1 MSDTVVFI
9 THQMGTQGSY
19 LNHLDLQ
26 EYIKNDHNI
35 RFYCE
40 DKGRLLD
47 TIKNTRRDYK
57 FGDGEVFELQKEI
70 VEYESVI
77 TDFKSLLMLH
87 SLNYFVICR
96 HLLVMDSIELTYSL
110 KGMKNAR
117 FYVDK
122 PIDQIVK
129 QIYADKITFL
139 MPPCNYRMF
148 KDRYPKIGCQ
158 IFFKNINTEILDTL
172 KFENRNG
179 YFFRWDDCK
188 GYDIDMKNRFGENG
202 HNFEPDWKM
211 RMGRKIPLKYNE
223 VDHLFD
229 YKTLVYRRRKY
240 LEYQEQF
247 GRLIFEYILLGK
259 TVIFAEEPYKDDGL
273 TDYLKH
279 FEIKFDDNNKVITTK
294 DELREKMKT
303 YEYKPWEE

>member
-1 MSDTVVFI
+1 MGNVVFI

-26 EYIKNDHNI
+26 EYIKRDHNI

-40 DKGRLLD
+40 DKDRLFQ
-47 TIKNTRRDYK
+47 TIKNTRRNYQ
-57 FGDGEVFELQKEI
+57 FEDGEVLELQKEI

-87 SLNYFVICR
+87 SLGYFVVCR
-96 HLLVMDSIELTYSL
+96 HMIVMDSIELTYNL
-110 KGMKNAR
+110 KEMKNAR
-117 FYVDK
+117 FYIEK
-122 PIDQIVK
+122 PIDEVIK
-129 QIYADKITFL
+129 QVYADKVTFL
-139 MPPCNYRMF
+139 MPPCNYEIF
-148 KDRYPKIGCQ
+148 IKKYPKLNAK
-158 IFFKNINTEILDTL
+158 IFFKNINISILDTL
-172 KFENRNG
+172 QFENRDG

-188 GYDIDMKNRFGENG
+188 GYDLAIKDKFGDDG
-202 HNFEPDWKM
+202 HNFEPDWKF
-211 RMGRKIPLKYNE
+211 RMGRRIPLKYNE

-259 TVIFAEEPYKDDGL
+259 DVVFAEEPYANDGL
-273 TDYLKH
+273 TDYLRH
-279 FEIKFDDNNKVITTK
+279 FNIKFDGNKITTTK
-294 DELREKMKT
+294 EELREKMK
-303 YEYKPWEE
+303 EYSEKPWEE